1 MSVVPFTGASGLASV
16 ARRTRLVRIALAAAL
31 VALVL
36 ATAAAARHPST
47 ASASA
52 LPVRSGDMIVLDL
65 SASISQD
72 TYSRIGE
79 TLRQLVATR
88 GRYGLVVFS
97 GVAYEAL
104 SPGTPA
110 SALRP
115 LVRYFTLP
123 KHTAPG
129 FAPTFPPNPWN
140 STFSG
145 GTVISSG
152 LALAKSLLVENHLR
166 HAHVVL
172 VSDLHDDPEDRNR
185 LNEIVTAYRRDGVP
199 LRVVPLNAAPED
211 AAFFGRLTSTALKDT
226 AAPPAAEATAPPAFT
241 PARSAFPTLL
251 VLLVIACA
259 LALAANVL
267 WSARLRWGTR

>member
-1 MSVVPFTGASGLASV
+1 MSVVPFAGASGLVSIAM
-16 ARRTRLVRIALAAAL
+16 RTLLVRVALAVVL
-31 VALVL
+31 VELVL
-36 ATAAAARHPST
+36 VTAAEARHPHSS
-47 ASASA
+47 SAEA
-52 LPVRSGDMIVLDL
+52 LPARSGDVIVLDL

-79 TLRQLVATR
+79 TLRQLVATG

-104 SPGTPA
+104 PPGTPA

-123 KHTAPG
+123 KQTAPG
-129 FAPTFPPNPWN
+129 FAPTFPPNPWG

-152 LALAKSLLVENHLR
+152 LALAKSLLHENHLR
-166 HAHVVL
+166 HARVVL
-172 VSDLHDDPEDRNR
+172 VSDLHDDPEDKNR

-211 AAFFGRLTSTALKDT
+211 AAYFGRLTSTALKDGP
-226 AAPPAAEATAPPAFT
+226 APPAYEATTPPALAPT
-241 PARSAFPTLL
+241 RAAFPTLL
-251 VLLVIACA
+251 VLLVIAAAC
-259 LALAANVL
+259 ALAANLL
-267 WSARLRWGTR
+267 WSARLHWGAR

>member
-1 MSVVPFTGASGLASV
+1 V
-16 ARRTRLVRIALAAAL
+16 RT
-31 VALVL
+31 
-36 ATAAAARHPST
+36 
-47 ASASA
+47 
-52 LPVRSGDMIVLDL
+52 GDMIVLDL

-79 TLRQLVATR
+79 TLRQLIATH

-104 SPGTPA
+104 PPGTPA

-123 KHTAPG
+123 KQTAPG
-129 FAPTFPPNPWN
+129 FAPTFPQNPWS

-152 LALAKSLLVENHLR
+152 LALAKSLLEENRLR

-185 LNEIVTAYRRDGVP
+185 LNEIVTAYRRDGVA
-199 LRVVPLNAAPED
+199 LRVVPLNAAPDD
-211 AAFFGRLTSTALKDT
+211 AAYFGRLTSTALKDV
-226 AAPPAAEATAPPAFT
+226 AAPPAAQPTTPPALGPT
-241 PARSAFPTLL
+241 RSAFPTLI
-251 VLLVIACA
+251 VLLVVAAACA
-259 LALAANVL
+259 LAASLL
-267 WSARLRWGTR
+267 WSARLHWGAR